1 MTKQIDGEP
10 AIQSKIA
17 GGVSGDIATC
27 AIILSAVR
35 SVLEARPGLKTMGDI
50 PPAAFFTERAV

>member
-1 MTKQIDGEP
+1 MTKQIDSEP

-17 GGVSGDIATC
+17 GGVNGDITTC
-27 AIILSAVR
+27 TITLNVVR
-35 SVLEARPGLKTMGDI
+35 SVLEASPCLKTMGDI

>member
-1 MTKQIDGEP
+1 
-10 AIQSKIA
+10 
-17 GGVSGDIATC
+17 
-27 AIILSAVR
+27 VR